1 MSCQSQIFSKF
12 VGPEYL
18 TVSSSGPAGEVQSH
32 RMGVYSLTGETHNNM
47 PVWSRHEGPAKLFY
61 TNGKFIFMMMMI
73 ITLLLLVTIHD
84 ITGGKWMIG
93 DTATELGGVLSVDPA
108 GDLWPHQVTS
118 WKIYSGGWQSDPQLT
133 VTGIINIDI
142 LFLYIDII
150 STLEGRPEHPE
161 NITVEDETG
170 DRAHL
175 AGVYIRQGDS
185 RVWKYGDYELSFNG

>member
-1 MSCQSQIFSKF
+1 M
-12 VGPEYL
+12 
-18 TVSSSGPAGEVQSH
+18 VSLYCDDDDDCVI
-32 RMGVYSLTGETHNNM
+32 TNN
-47 PVWSRHEGPAKLFY
+47 
-61 TNGKFIFMMMMI
+61 
-73 ITLLLLVTIHD
+73 D
-84 ITGGKWMIG
+84 ITAGRWLIG
-93 DTATELGGVLSVDPA
+93 DPANEGAYVKTADPA
-108 GDLWPHQVTS
+108 GDQWPHQVTS

-133 VTGIINIDI
+133 VTGNININI

-175 AGVYIRQGDS
+175 AGVYMRQGDS